1 MKKIFIKI
9 IINIILSIILILP
22 TTAVSM
28 AEITNNSTNTTS
40 DKTIAAN
47 SKIDDSEKENTKKI
61 LFVGNSMTSTRES
74 ITRDLKNIISDTNEN
89 AEIDTMICFG
99 KGFKEYA
106 DKKSEQGK
114 RLRNILKKKKY
125 DVIVYQEQPSALITA
140 FDTETYPCFKT
151 LKKLAVKN
159 GAKPI
164 IYMTWRFNYTFK
176 RKINGVAYEY
186 TPKQMLDIMTKNSLK
201 LGLNY
206 GTKVVTAGL
215 HVEYSNKIKPKISMW
230 RLNEN
235 KHQSHN
241 SAYLVACIFY
251 RELFDKSPTSTNY
264 FGEVG
269 KVSKKNATYLQQVAN
284 IDMSLNT
291 KRIKIKRGNKFKLK
305 ANVTSFSPKNKYLPK
320 KSTCIYESSNPKVAT
335 VNSKTGNVKGIK
347 KGRAIIYVTSK
358 QTGLVEACAVS
369 VK

>member
-1 MKKIFIKI
+1 MNKIFIKI

-22 TTAVSM
+22 ATVVSK
-28 AEITNNSTNTTS
+28 AEITNNSTNLTS
-40 DKTIAAN
+40 DNTITAN
-47 SKIDDSEKENTKKI
+47 SEIDDLEKENTKKI

-74 ITRDLKNIISDTNEN
+74 ITRNLRNIINDTNEN

-106 DKKSEQGK
+106 DKKSEEGK
-114 RLRNILKKKKY
+114 RLRNILKKKNY
-125 DVIVYQEQPSALITA
+125 DIIVFQEQPSALVTA

-176 RKINGVAYEY
+176 RKVNGVVYKY

-206 GTKVVTAGL
+206 KTKVVTAGL
-215 HVEYSNKIKPKISMW
+215 YVEYSNKIKPKLSMW
-230 RLNEN
+230 RLSEG
-235 KHQSHN
+235 KHQSHD
-241 SAYLVACIFY
+241 SAYLVACVFY
-251 RELFDKSPTSTNY
+251 REIFGKSSTTTNY
-264 FGEVG
+264 LG
-269 KVSKKNATYLQQVAN
+269 KVSKKNATYFQQIADL
-284 IDMSLNT
+284 DMSLNT

-305 ANVTSFSPKNKYLPK
+305 ANVTSFSKNNKYLQK
-320 KSTCIYESSNPKVAT
+320 KSTFIYKSSNPKVAT
-335 VNSKTGNVKGIK
+335 VNAKTGKVKGIK
-347 KGRAIIYVTSK
+347 KGRTIIYVTSK
-358 QTGLVEACAVS
+358 QTGLVKACVVS